1 MGQLMLINKEDSA
14 EIHFGIG
21 TKFQGRGFMI
31 EAIKAVILYIQATSS
46 LKRIETFCDVE
57 HLKSQNVL
65 FKSGFT
71 QKEILKNLAVFPAL
85 GTQAR
90 DCLIFELEIN
100 KHI

>member
-1 MGQLMLINKEDSA
+1 
-14 EIHFGIG
+14 
-21 TKFQGRGFMI
+21 MI

-46 LKRIETFCDVE
+46 LKRIETFCDAE

-71 QKEILKNLAVFPAL
+71 QKEILKNWAVFPAL

>member
-1 MGQLMLINKEDSA
+1 
-14 EIHFGIG
+14 
-21 TKFQGRGFMI
+21 MI

-57 HLKSQNVL
+57 HLKSQNVF

-71 QKEILKNLAVFPAL
+71 QKEILKNWAVFPAL
-85 GTQAR
+85 GADAR
-90 DCLIFELEIN
+90 DCVSFELDIN